1 MGLRVSVAEDGV
13 QAVEKALS
21 EQFDLILMDI
31 RMPRMDGYE
40 AQKTLREKGLKTPII
55 ALSASSPS
63 DDQDSRTGK
72 ADFDFFLVKPVGSK
86 KLHEVISKYL
96 PVVRKL
102 DSDDQPETSQVL
114 SGGASGDDQ
123 DGP

>member
-1 MGLRVSVAEDGV
+1 LLETMGLRVSVAEDGA

-40 AQKTLREKGLKTPII
+40 AQKKLREKGSKTPII

-63 DDQDSRTGK
+63 DDQDSHLSR
-72 ADFDFFLVKPVGSK
+72 ADFDSFLIKPVGSK

-96 PVVRKL
+96 PVVRNL
-102 DSDDQPETSQVL
+102 DSDDQQETSKVF
-114 SGGASGDDQ
+114 SGGSLGDD
-123 DGP
+123 